1 MLGHVPEFFML
12 ASNRGIFHFRVKANK
27 KVKCIKYLC
36 VLSTVIGLVF
46 NPNNPE
52 REVTSGDL
60 VFLT

>member
-12 ASNRGIFHFRVKANK
+12 SSNRGSFHFRVKANK
-27 KVKCIKYLC
+27 KVKCIKYFS
-36 VLSTVIGLVF
+36 VLSTVTGLVF

-52 REVTSGDL
+52 REVTGGDL